1 MKVNLEIYN
10 TATPLRPKAV
20 KRLAGIRRR
29 SPSPSGSGMKGEGER
44 LILRRTPESAE
55 CTADLMHSPS
65 LWPSPAGRRSL
76 AIRASTVGHPLW
88 LERQPRWHALPRGVG
103 FRTSLTLTALLIG
116 VICATAQVGTFSKD
130 HLVEYTP
137 QWKGERFPDGRP
149 NVPDDILERMKAVS
163 IEEAWAVLRRH
174 GFNNQFEGNWV
185 LAGPKEPVL
194 VGRTVTAY
202 FHPVRPD
209 VNDAIK
215 QRGDKEGRVGGQ
227 NSWVIDSV
235 VKGDVIVVDLMG
247 KVVDGTFMGDNLA
260 NSIWAKSGGKGLI
273 IHGGARDIEGVE
285 KIPDFPVFNRG
296 WDPSAIA
303 DVMLMG
309 INAPIRIGRASVM
322 PGDVVLAKKE
332 GVIFIPPHLAQE
344 VVETSE
350 IVRVRDDFG
359 HQRLREGKYTPGQID
374 RKWSEE
380 IEKDFTQ
387 WLKAKG
393 KELTPYQ
400 RERLLQGRTW

>member
-1 MKVNLEIYN
+1 MKAILRFTDAALRVFGFQLADSRMTQVGGRIWPIPL
-10 TATPLRPKAV
+10 ATL
-20 KRLAGIRRR
+20 LAG
-29 SPSPSGSGMKGEGER
+29 
-44 LILRRTPESAE
+44 A
-55 CTADLMHSPS
+55 
-65 LWPSPAGRRSL
+65 
-76 AIRASTVGHPLW
+76 
-88 LERQPRWHALPRGVG
+88 
-103 FRTSLTLTALLIG
+103 F
-116 VICATAQVGTFSKD
+116 CAAAQVGVFSKE

-149 NVPDDILERMKAVS
+149 KVPEELLQRMTQVS

-185 LAGPKEPVL
+185 LAGPKEPAL

-215 QRGDKEGRVGGQ
+215 QRGDREGRIGGQ
-227 NSWVIDSV
+227 NSWVIDTV
-235 VKGDVIVVDLMG
+235 GKGDVIVVDLMG

-359 HQRLREGKYTPGQID
+359 HQRLREGRYTPGQID

-380 IEKDFTQ
+380 IEKDFTE
-387 WLKAKG
+387 WLKARG
-393 KELTPYQ
+393 QELTPYQ
-400 RERLLQGRTW
+400 REKLLKGRTW